1 MIQGYLND
9 KIKKLFITKH
19 EVYDGKIKINALIKL
34 KVYLYIRFADAVWD

>member
-19 EVYDGKIKINALIKL
+19 EVYDGKIKINAFEINISRTKYQ
-34 KVYLYIRFADAVWD
+34 KG